1 MRTKT
6 VVLTYSKTA
15 QGEIG
20 SEIQG
25 EHGVIRIPRISK
37 LTDMTFTPVG
47 GKPQP
52 LSTYT
57 DKYLQMSY
65 EAKRFYEFITQP
77 EQNRAQYR
85 YVNSIAYTVSR
96 VMKMAR
102 EEAGIH
108 FELSEQ

>member
-1 MRTKT
+1 
-6 VVLTYSKTA
+6 
-15 QGEIG
+15 
-20 SEIQG
+20 
-25 EHGVIRIPRISK
+25 
-37 LTDMTFTPVG
+37 MTFTPVG
-47 GKPQP
+47 GQPQP
-52 LSTYT
+52 LITYT

-85 YVNSIAYTVSR
+85 YVSSIAYTVSR

>member
-1 MRTKT
+1 
-6 VVLTYSKTA
+6 
-15 QGEIG
+15 
-20 SEIQG
+20 
-25 EHGVIRIPRISK
+25 
-37 LTDMTFTPVG
+37 
-47 GKPQP
+47 
-52 LSTYT
+52 
-57 DKYLQMSY
+57 MSY